1 MDNFLKKRRIIAKN
15 YDNFFQKFKNINLP
29 FKHKNFLSAY
39 HLYTLSFDFKKN
51 KVNKSKFFDFMKK
64 NGFIL
69 QVHYVP
75 LFFHNIYKKHIKY
88 NFSNFTN
95 SINYFN
101 QSFSIPIYPSLKT
114 SDQNKIKNLIKNYLN
129 LK

>member
-1 MDNFLKKRRIIAKN
+1 
-15 YDNFFQKFKNINLP
+15 
-29 FKHKNFLSAY
+29 
-39 HLYTLSFDFKKN
+39 
-51 KVNKSKFFDFMKK
+51 MKK
-64 NGFIL
+64 NGFVL
-69 QVHYVP
+69 TGT
-75 LFFHNIYKKHIKY
+75 LCASFFHNIYKKHIKY